1 MKHIIFILA
10 LLPLSVVAQPAL
22 TDNALLRYLD
32 DNASFHRPLSDLRTQ
47 LFPSGT
53 NTYTMY
59 YNGSAWAGSSL
70 LQVRPTQVT
79 INALSATIDTAYKL
93 VVKQTGASTSTG
105 GIAVYR
111 SNSTNIARV
120 YHNGAA
126 TFESVGGNNLAL
138 ITASGSLINLVPG
151 GGGGQQ
157 SQVQIAPGSNV
168 TTTLGNA
175 AMMNVFGTYAP
186 TTSGGD
192 FSAFR
197 LGTTFNMTGTSNQRV
212 KGLLITPTL
221 TAIVNGFYGVEYRPS
236 NPSAFSNAFL
246 WQPIGAAV
254 RNHLAGDLSIGADT
268 TLAAAKVQIQGD
280 GATSST
286 YSLIVTNSG
295 AATSTAALSV
305 RDDSRVGINTNA
317 PAVSLHVAGTDG
329 VRLASGTTAQ
339 RPSGTPAGVL
349 RWNTDSTKVEVG
361 TGSTWLS
368 LSTGGG
374 GGAADGNG
382 IYDGSGTIPP
392 ATIATVSSGEV
403 FGFDYSDSDLAIAI
417 NDDDGEVAIF
427 DKTTTSQIRA
437 TASNISLSRVSGGNL
452 TVGASITANTGGG
465 NVIIGGG
472 ATASEVQLLEPS
484 GSGSN
489 YTAVKAQAQ
498 AANITYTLPAA
509 NAVGEMRNDGS
520 GGLSWGPSVITPSQI
535 TSTQNDYAPTG
546 WATAQL
552 VRLSSDADFDK
563 ITGFSAGVSGE
574 VKTLTNIGSY
584 CLYLAPE
591 HTGSSAANRI
601 SYQEEVILWPG
612 SSCQIFYDGTSS
624 RWRVLATPSPGYQ
637 VPRRAK
643 YFYEPISRAST
654 AAAMDNVTD
663 LFGSITMSEADA
675 SSTELF
681 NSWAMTTG
689 ATTSGGAGM
698 YMPHDHTGAYVTTSH
713 IVAKTLVKMPATL
726 GDATNNYYYFVR
738 IADSPSSGFWD
749 QNNSVGIYYRYS
761 DNSGKF
767 YLRSRSSG
775 GTNTEV
781 DSGITVAVNT
791 TYELQVSLNKASN
804 EATFWIDGAVVGR
817 ITTNLPSGTNVG
829 FSAQL
834 EKTAG
839 NSSRTCHTFYLIGA
853 AIAP

>member
-1 MKHIIFILA
+1 MRHLLFIVA

-32 DNASFHRPLSDLRTQ
+32 DNATFHRPLSDLRTQ
-47 LFPSGT
+47 LFPAGT
-53 NTYTMY
+53 GTYTMY
-59 YNGSAWAGSSL
+59 YTGSAWAGSSL

-79 INALSATIDTAYKL
+79 INSLNATVDTSYKL
-93 VVKQTGASTSTG
+93 FVKQTGASTSTG
-105 GIAVYR
+105 GIFVQR
-111 SNSTNIARV
+111 SNSTVGVAL
-120 YHNGAA
+120 YHSSHAHLEA
-126 TFESVGGNNLAL
+126 VGGNNLTL
-138 ITASGSLINLVPG
+138 KTASGSLIDLASG
-151 GGGGQQ
+151 GGGGQLG
-157 SQVQIAPGSNV
+157 QVRIVPGANI

-175 AMMNVFGTYAP
+175 AILNILGTYAP

-192 FSAFR
+192 FSLLR
-197 LGTTFNMTGTSNQRV
+197 IGSTVNITGTGNQRV
-212 KGLLITPTL
+212 DGIRIVPTL
-221 TAIVNGFYGVEYRPS
+221 TAVPQSFYGIRYSPTTQ
-236 NPSAFSNAFL
+236 NFL
-246 WQPIGAAV
+246 WQPKGADV
-254 RNHLAGDLSIGADT
+254 KSRLAGDLSVGTDT
-268 TLAAAKVQIQGD
+268 TLAAAKLQVQGD

-305 RDDSRVGINTNA
+305 RDDSRVGIGTNA
-317 PAVSLHVAGTDG
+317 PAVSLHVGGTDG
-329 VRLASGTTAQ
+329 VRLASGTTVQ

-374 GGAADGNG
+374 GAGVTDHGALTGL
-382 IYDGSGTIPP
+382 S
-392 ATIATVSSGEV
+392 
-403 FGFDYSDSDLAIAI
+403 
-417 NDDDGEVAIF
+417 DDDHTQYALLAGRSGGQIVTGGTAAGDDLTIRS
-427 DKTTTSQIRA
+427 TT
-437 TASNISLSRVSGGNL
+437 NISKGDIII
-452 TVGASITANTGGG
+452 ADQGG
-465 NVIIGGG
+465 NVVIGG
-472 ATASEVQLLEPS
+472 ASTASELRLIEPA
-484 GSGSN
+484 GIGSN
-489 YTAVKAQAQ
+489 YTAFKAQAQ
-498 AANITYTLPAA
+498 SGDITYTLPAA
-509 NAVGEMRNDGS
+509 SSAGELRNDGS
-520 GGLSWGPSVITPSQI
+520 GGLSWGKSVISPSQI

-552 VRLSSDADFDK
+552 IRISGDSDFEK

-574 VKTLTNIGSY
+574 VKTLTNIGSN

-601 SYQEEVILWPG
+601 SYHEEIILWPG

-624 RWRVLATPSPGYQ
+624 RWRPLTSPSPGYQ
-637 VPRRAK
+637 VPRRSK
-643 YFYEPISRAST
+643 YFYEAISRAST
-654 AAAMDNVTD
+654 AVSADNVTD
-663 LFGSITMSEADA
+663 MFGSITMSEANA

-689 ATTSGGAGM
+689 STTSGGAGM
-698 YMPHDHTGAYVTTSH
+698 YMPHDHAGAYVTTSH
-713 IVAKTLVKMPATL
+713 IVIKTLVKMPATL

-738 IADSPSSGFWD
+738 IADSPASGFWD

-817 ITTNLPSGTNVG
+817 ITTNLPSGTDVG
-829 FSAQL
+829 WSAQL

-839 NSSRTCHTFYLIGA
+839 SSSRTCHTFYLIGA